1 MQSIFST
8 QDERES
14 TLAQAIKAHK
24 ESKQN
29 KAVQFAN
36 INFMTFIKQ
45 AQKII
50 SRAAIVSNLQA
61 IQQDSS
67 PKAFAKRDIFASNFK
82 AEAWQELKTLNAN
95 ADEKALNEL
104 KEFAKSYEGVK
115 VEFKQAEQ
123 FLLNLMQSVLDELKE
138 HSVESEVFR
147 EFWEN
152 YSEQIATR
160 EELKGQ
166 IIDAANDYIVETNP
180 LREERL
186 YESIVSKLQSY
197 HQALQTGKLDS
208 FFAPLVQYLE
218 PHIQSELAKA
228 LHSIYDELET
238 PTAFELAGG
247 NKLFWKVDENKIRF
261 KILSKEQLKAFYEQR
276 QEAKFCKEFLEQMRQ
291 NERDLSGKFENL
303 ELFLANFD
311 ANSSN
316 AKLNS
321 SAFDEKFSLFDIRA
335 EMLKGKNSP
344 NAQANANAKSL
355 LQGLLGES

>member
-14 TLAQAIKAHK
+14 TLAQAIKARK
-24 ESKQN
+24 ESKQD

-45 AQKII
+45 AQKIV

-82 AEAWQELKTLNAN
+82 AESWQELKTLNAN

-104 KEFAKSYEGVK
+104 KELAKSYGGVK

-138 HSVESEVFR
+138 HSVESEVFTG
-147 EFWEN
+147 FWEN

-186 YESIVSKLQSY
+186 YESIVSKLQNY
-197 HQALQTGKLDS
+197 HQALQTGQLDS
-208 FFAPLVQYLE
+208 FFALFAQYLE
-218 PHIQSELAKA
+218 SHIQSELAKA
-228 LHSIYDELET
+228 LHSIYDELEN

-261 KILSKEQLKAFYEQR
+261 KILSKEQLEAFYEQR

-291 NERDLSGKFENL
+291 NERDLSGEFENL

-311 ANSSN
+311 TNSSN